1 MTGQIN
7 ISGST
12 ASVQLKGNDRITTD
26 QTFTFPDAG
35 GELVVTPGTAD
46 IKTSGAITAGQGN
59 LTANIN
65 GDFVLKVKNENTV
78 NPNGLMIDM
87 RDVGSD
93 NDSLALRVKGHNN
106 ETGLDITSDGAISSK
121 GQITANVSNSGGE
134 NSAIKAIQSNSNGY
148 AIWVGNGPNAADR
161 TASIIP
167 DGRATFNSTVDAG
180 RLQVTR
186 QSGTYQVL
194 QVRNGGPSATKTA
207 WIQADGNASF
217 VSTRS
222 ANVFINLDPDNP
234 QNYVSTANKETGETE
249 QVYSGPTLDVRQV
262 LLDLQ
267 SKVEALQ
274 AEIQTLKGG
283 AS

>member
-46 IKTSGAITAGQGN
+46 IETSG
-59 LTANIN
+59 
-65 GDFVLKVKNENTV
+65 
-78 NPNGLMIDM
+78 
-87 RDVGSD
+87 
-93 NDSLALRVKGHNN
+93 
-106 ETGLDITSDGAISSK
+106 DITVAGNCKFGSSSSPTGVGTYLRSDGESRFYKSTNSADGAISTWASNTGPGNAK
-121 GQITANVSNSGGE
+121 QEVCRITGNGSITANG
-134 NSAIKAIQSNSNGY
+134 
-148 AIWVGNGPNAADR
+148 
-161 TASIIP
+161 TL
-167 DGRATFNSTVDAG
+167 DAG

-186 QSGTYQVL
+186 QSGTYQVF

>member
-1 MTGQIN
+1 MAGELRIG
-7 ISGST
+7 GST
-12 ASVQLKGNDRITTD
+12 ASVNLQGNDTIAAD
-26 QTFTFPDAG
+26 QTFTFPDSGA
-35 GELVVTPGTAD
+35 EIVVTPGTAD
-46 IKTSGAITAGQGN
+46 IETSGAITA
-59 LTANIN
+59 
-65 GDFVLKVKNENTV
+65 
-78 NPNGLMIDM
+78 
-87 RDVGSD
+87 
-93 NDSLALRVKGHNN
+93 
-106 ETGLDITSDGAISSK
+106 
-121 GQITANVSNSGGE
+121 
-134 NSAIKAIQSNSNGY
+134 
-148 AIWVGNGPNAADR
+148 
-161 TASIIP
+161 
-167 DGRATFNSTVDAG
+167 NSTLDAG

-186 QSGTYQVL
+186 QSGTYQVF